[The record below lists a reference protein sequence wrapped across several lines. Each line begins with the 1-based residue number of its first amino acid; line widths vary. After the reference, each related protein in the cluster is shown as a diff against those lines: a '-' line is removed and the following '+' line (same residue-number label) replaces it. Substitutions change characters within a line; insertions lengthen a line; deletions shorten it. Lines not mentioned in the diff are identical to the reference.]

1 MTAGP
6 FGATLFCMSLF
17 SELCALLDVE
27 MVGPDRPVDSVA
39 DPSAASERHVVF
51 VLNKNILCDLQN
63 TRALCWLVDQKLADA
78 ALLSELAK
86 SGRTYAVVAN
96 APRAMAIAISHF
108 HKTAE
113 RPGIDSTAIV
123 HETANVDSTATIG
136 AFCTIGPNCRVGAN
150 SILYPHVTL
159 IENVELGERVRIQ
172 SGAVIGSEGFGFY
185 EQDGKLERI
194 PHIGRVVIED
204 DVWIGAN
211 STIAR
216 GTLGETRIGKRCK
229 IDNLVQIAHNV
240 KIGDDT
246 AIAAQVGIAGSTT
259 IGSRVR
265 IGGQAGLVGHIQ
277 VGDGATI
284 GAQAGVISDVKPGQ
298 FVAGY
303 PAEDRVESLRKEI
316 YIKKIPS
323 ILDQLKRLKKR

>member
-1 MTAGP
+1 MLGID
-6 FGATLFCMSLF
+6 MI
-17 SELCALLDVE
+17 
-27 MVGPDRPVDSVA
+27 GPDRPVHGIAEPANA
-39 DPSAASERHVVF
+39 DESHVVIAS
-51 VLNKNILCDLQN
+51 NKRILRDMSAS
-63 TRALCWLVDQKLADA
+63 RALCWVIDRQIAGEPGV
-78 ALLSELAK
+78 SELK
-86 SGRTYAVVAN
+86 RRGRTYAVVAN
-96 APRAMAIAISHF
+96 APRAMALVIAHF
-108 HKTAE
+108 HKTTP
-113 RPGIDSTAIV
+113 RPGIHSTAWV
-123 HETANVDSTATIG
+123 DETAKVDPTASIG
-136 AFCTIGPNCRVGAN
+136 AFCFVGPNCGVRAN
-150 SILYPHVTL
+150 AVLYPRVTL
-159 IENVELGERVRIQ
+159 VENVDVGERGLIQ

-194 PHIGRVVIED
+194 PHAGRVVIED

-211 STIAR
+211 CTIAR

-240 KIGDDT
+240 KIGEDT

-265 IGGQAGLVGHIQ
+265 IGGQAGLVGHIH

-323 ILDQLKRLKKR
+323 ILEQLKRLKKP

>member
-1 MTAGP
+1 MD
-6 FGATLFCMSLF
+6 LF
-17 SELCALLDVE
+17 SELCLKLDAV
-27 MVGPDRPVDSVA
+27 MVGPDRPVDGVA
-39 DPSAASERHVVF
+39 EPGAASERHVVV
-51 VLNKNILCDLQN
+51 VLNKNILHDLQGS
-63 TRALCWLVDQKLADA
+63 RALCWLVDQKLANA
-78 ALLSELAK
+78 ALLSVLAK
-86 SGRTYAVVAN
+86 SSRTYAVVSN

-108 HKTAE
+108 YETAE
-113 RPGIDSTAIV
+113 RPGIDPTARV
-123 HETANVDSTATIG
+123 HETANIDSTASIG

-150 SILYPHVTL
+150 SILYPRATL
-159 IENVELGERVRIQ
+159 VENVELGERVRIQ

-204 DVWIGAN
+204 DAWIGAN
-211 STIAR
+211 CTIAR
-216 GTLGETRIGKRCK
+216 GTLGETRIGRRCK

-265 IGGQAGLVGHIQ
+265 IGGQAGLVGHIH

-323 ILDQLKRLKKR
+323 ILEQLKRLKKR